1 MSAERRI
8 FVDASA
14 AAFGTA
20 REPARILTPTPAREP
35 ASDDVLRRE
44 GIARP
49 VTLYEAVRMG
59 SDSALTRAFDTASP
73 DRIATTARI
82 PR

>member
-14 AAFGTA
+14 SAFGTA
-20 REPARILTPTPAREP
+20 REPARILTPTPAREL
-35 ASDDVLRRE
+35 ASDVLRRE

>member
-8 FVDASA
+8 FVDAIK

-20 REPARILTPTPAREP
+20 REFARILTSTPAREL
-35 ASDDVLRRE
+35 ASDDVLRLE

-49 VTLYEAVRMG
+49 VTLYEAVRDG
-59 SDSALTRAFDTASP
+59 P
-73 DRIATTARI
+73 G
-82 PR
+82 